1 MSKTRRISLI
11 LMSIALVMALC
22 LGFQF
27 LSANAVDT
35 DNDQPYRIVEERN
48 TENGFYAILEFDITE
63 E

>member
-1 MSKTRRISLI
+1 MF
-11 LMSIALVMALC
+11 IALVMALC
-22 LGFQF
+22 LGFQL

-48 TENGFYAILEFDITE
+48 TENGFYAILEFYIPE